1 MAISGGEE
9 IFKKISPLI
18 EAQFPAFIREEGP
31 RFVSFLKAYYEYL
44 EQTGKAG
51 DATRSLVE
59 YQDIDRTLDSFVE
72 YFRRE
77 FMINI
82 PQNVLADKRLL
93 VKHIRD
99 FYRTRGS
106 KFSYDFLFYALF
118 NKQIEII
125 YPGDFIL
132 RASDGRWVRETILR
146 VGNPYS
152 VLPTNFDGRNIT
164 GETSGSTARVQKVT
178 RVIVL
183 GHPLFELLVENVVG
197 SFVDGET
204 ISDDLGNTATITSS
218 FGTLIGIEEI
228 LNPGAFHVTGDSV
241 TITSSGATAS
251 AKIAATNDQ
260 GPVSFRINRG
270 GSGYRLGETVISVI
284 GGSGG
289 GAAATVASLSN
300 TTFVSLNTN
309 QIGPLRNVLLN
320 TGATFVSLGTNT
332 ASVSAN
338 LAAANISSTL
348 ATSLNFANSIAG
360 SINAISVT
368 SVGLNYVPEL
378 PTVTVRD
385 QIVFE
390 QSLPGEAGRLKG
402 DDAVIIAVRAPGA
415 ISSLEIIS
423 SDASFDKFANA
434 TIINSRGTASVVDS
448 TADLVGITRHTIRNT
463 TYNGDIK
470 PLISGVITQ
479 PGRYIDTKGFLSWN
493 MRLQDN
499 DFYQEYSYVIK
510 VTEIVDKY
518 RDVVK
523 RVLHPSG
530 SKMFGSYQFVSN
542 TNLTHNHGFV
552 YSQQALLPV
561 TLDVSK
567 TVLRSANISVGS
579 RDGSP
584 VGLTFS
590 PSGRRMYIIGQSTE
604 KVYQYNLTTAF
615 DVSTAVYASKEFYIG
630 NTSTTGP
637 GDLTST
643 DVKFHPEGHTMYIV
657 GSARDTI
664 WQYSLAKAWN
674 ITTSSYASKSKS
686 VSAQDSAPQSIEF
699 GDNGTKMYMLGST
712 NDRIFQYTL
721 TTPWDISTATYAS
734 KFLSVASQESVPLGM
749 AFSNDGKKVFVVG
762 SFNDDVH
769 QYTLSTAWDI
779 STASYD
785 SIGKDVSVQESTP
798 QAIALSLDQT
808 KMFILGSGADRVY
821 TYERSV

>member
-1 MAISGGEE
+1 M
-9 IFKKISPLI
+9 
-18 EAQFPAFIREEGP
+18 
-31 RFVSFLKAYYEYL
+31 
-44 EQTGKAG
+44 T
-51 DATRSLVE
+51 
-59 YQDIDRTLDSFVE
+59 
-72 YFRRE
+72 
-77 FMINI
+77 
-82 PQNVLADKRLL
+82 
-93 VKHIRD
+93 
-99 FYRTRGS
+99 
-106 KFSYDFLFYALF
+106 
-118 NKQIEII
+118 
-125 YPGDFIL
+125 
-132 RASDGRWVRETILR
+132 
-146 VGNPYS
+146 
-152 VLPTNFDGRNIT
+152 
-164 GETSGSTARVQKVT
+164 
-178 RVIVL
+178 
-183 GHPLFELLVENVVG
+183 
-197 SFVDGET
+197 
-204 ISDDLGNTATITSS
+204 
-218 FGTLIGIEEI
+218 
-228 LNPGAFHVTGDSV
+228 
-241 TITSSGATAS
+241 
-251 AKIAATNDQ
+251 
-260 GPVSFRINRG
+260 
-270 GSGYRLGETVISVI
+270 
-284 GGSGG
+284 
-289 GAAATVASLSN
+289 SLSN
-300 TTFVSLNTN
+300 TSFVSLNTN
-309 QIGPLRNVLLN
+309 QISPLASVVLN

-332 ASVSAN
+332 AAVSAN
-338 LAAANISSTL
+338 LATANISSTL
-348 ATSLNFANSIAG
+348 ATSLTFANSIAG

-390 QSLPGEAGRLKG
+390 QGLSGEAGRLKG

-415 ISSLEIIS
+415 ITSLEIIS
-423 SDASFDKFANA
+423 SDASFDVFANA
-434 TIINSRGTASVVDS
+434 VVTNSRGTTSVVDS
-448 TADLVGITRHTIRNT
+448 TADLVGITRYTIRNT
-463 TYNGDIK
+463 TYEGAIK

-499 DFYQEYSYVIK
+499 DFYQEYSYVIR

-542 TNLTHNHGFV
+542 TTLSHNHGFV

-567 TVLRSANISVGS
+567 SVLVSANVSVGL
-579 RDGSP
+579 DGSP

-615 DVSTAVYASKEFYIG
+615 DVSTAVYTSKEFYIG

-664 WQYSLAKAWN
+664 WQYSLSTAWN
-674 ITTSSYASKSKS
+674 ITTATYASKSKS
-686 VSAQDSAPQSIEF
+686 VSAQDSTPQSIEF

-734 KFLSVASQESVPLGM
+734 KFLSVASQENSPLGM
-749 AFSNDGKKVFVVG
+749 AFSNDGKKVLVVG

-798 QAIALSLDQT
+798 HAIALSLDQT

-821 TYERSV
+821 TYQRST

>member
-1 MAISGGEE
+1 M
-9 IFKKISPLI
+9 
-18 EAQFPAFIREEGP
+18 
-31 RFVSFLKAYYEYL
+31 

-125 YPGDFIL
+125 YPGDYIL

-164 GETSGSTARVQKVT
+164 GATSGSTARVQKVT

-260 GPVSFRINRG
+260 GPISFRINRG

-309 QIGPLRNVLLN
+309 QIGPLSNVLLN

-332 ASVSAN
+332 AAVSAN
-338 LAAANISSTL
+338 LATANISSTL
-348 ATSLNFANSIAG
+348 ATSLTFANSIAG

-385 QIVFE
+385 QIVYE
-390 QSLPGEAGRLKG
+390 QSLPGEAGRMQG

-463 TYNGDIK
+463 TYEGAIK

-499 DFYQEYSYVIK
+499 DFYQEYSYVIR

-567 TVLRSANISVGS
+567 TVLRSANISVGA

-664 WQYSLAKAWN
+664 WQYNLSTAWN
-674 ITTSSYASKSKS
+674 ITTATYASKSKL
-686 VSAQDSAPQSIEF
+686 VNAQDTAPQSIEF
-699 GDNGTKMYMLGST
+699 GDNGTKMYMLGSA

-785 SIGKDVSVQESTP
+785 SIGKDVSVQESSA